1 MVKTD
6 FLFAY
11 FGTGQVTWIW
21 DGETLNSCEIISC
34 LEHYTLGV

>member
-6 FLFAY
+6 FRKY

-21 DGETLNSCEIISC
+21 DGETLNSYAIIIC
-34 LEHYTLGV
+34 LEYYTLGF